1 MPISEKHLEM
11 IQTIVARLASNSYAY
26 KGWSVTIAAGLVAF
40 LASSHQTLL
49 IASIYPILAFWFL
62 DGHSLAL
69 ERAFRKLYDE
79 ARLGNV
85 ADYSL
90 NLTGIRRPVFDQIDA
105 MLSLSLALFYGSA
118 VVFVVIMAKALAK

>member
-1 MPISEKHLEM
+1 M

-26 KGWSVTIAAGLVAF
+26 KGWSVTIAAGLIAF

-49 IASIYPILAFWFL
+49 IAAIYPILAFWFL

-79 ARLGNV
+79 VRLGNV

-90 NLTGIRRPVFDQIDA
+90 NLTGMRRPIFDQLDA
-105 MLSLSLALFYGSA
+105 MLSLSLVLFYGSA
-118 VVFVVIMAKALAK
+118 LVFVVVMAKALAK